1 MPYSVRYENSLSE
14 IFETNTGSPQ
24 GDCPSALEFTYYL
37 AKTTA
42 KTIRMY
48 NWPWNQILLTIL
60 WNITTAESLRMTK
73 SGPETL
79 W

>member
-24 GDCPSALEFTYYL
+24 GDYPSALEFTYCL

-48 NWPWNQILLTIL
+48 N
-60 WNITTAESLRMTK
+60 
-73 SGPETL
+73 
-79 W
+79 